1 MPEYPDICVYI
12 AALQRRVVGKRLTR
26 LDVHGPSVL
35 RTVSPRPERFAGT
48 RLTGVARLGKRIVL
62 EFEGDLKAAIHL
74 MVAGRLH
81 WRGRPPVMAR
91 RADLAWFVFDDGC
104 LILTEESTRKRA
116 VIHLLEGPDA
126 MDRLDAGGIDPME
139 CTLNEFRKAIQRE
152 NRTVKRTLTDP
163 RLVSGIGN
171 AYSDEILHRARM
183 SPFKRTQSLTD
194 DEACRLHVAT
204 IEILTEWTERLMA
217 ETGDR
222 FPERITAHRPEMA
235 VHGRFGKPCPVC
247 GTPVQRIVY
256 AETEANYCAEC
267 QMGGRLLADRALS
280 RLLRSDWPAT
290 LTELEESTEQRRGR
304 VIRRQDNGGF

>member
-1 MPEYPDICVYI
+1 MPEYPDICVYV
-12 AALQRRVVGKRLTR
+12 AALQRSVVGKRLSR
-26 LDVHGPSVL
+26 LVVHGLSVL
-35 RTVSPRPERFAGT
+35 RTVTPRPGEFGGARVI
-48 RLTGVARLGKRIVL
+48 GVSRKGKRIVL
-62 EFEGDLKAAIHL
+62 EFERDLCAALHL

-81 WRGRPPVMAR
+81 WRDRPPAKVR

-104 LILTEESTRKRA
+104 LTLTEETTRKRA
-116 VIHLLEGPDA
+116 AIRLLQGPDWA
-126 MDRLDAGGIDPME
+126 GSLDAGGIDPMS

-152 NRTVKRTLTDP
+152 NRTVKRALTDP

-183 SPFKRTQSLTD
+183 SPFKLTRSLTD

-204 IEILTEWTERLMA
+204 VEILTEWTERLMA

-222 FPERITAHRPEMA
+222 FPERVTASRPEMA
-235 VHGRFGKPCPVC
+235 VHGRFGQPCPVC

-256 AETEANYCAEC
+256 AENESNYCAEC

-290 LTELEESTEQRRGR
+290 LTELEETTAQRRDYVTR
-304 VIRRQDNGGF
+304 SHDDAD